1 MKIYRPTPKEKMEI
15 TLTNFRCWEK
25 KTISLAPSGITLLS
39 GPSGAGKSSILE
51 AILFAIIGKGRN
63 IVMQGKTKCSVK
75 LVLND
80 GTTILRR
87 KRPNI
92 LTLKIPGGKT
102 YEDDAAEGIINTM
115 FTSNFETLGYLGQ
128 NKNSSFVLKGPA
140 DKLAFIEQLAFQ
152 QINIVELKNKA
163 FELYKDEDRIF
174 TAESTKKEILGKQV
188 DELADIA
195 KSTFPIKTSGGA
207 IEREEAALTVSSN
220 LEKVTSSI
228 LKNQRLIEQLVYTE
242 RKGEMI
248 QTKIEFN
255 SKLEQSLREE
265 ISEVED
271 SLLLLDPGTE
281 KELENIK
288 SNLLKLRRSRKAM
301 ALKNKIEE
309 NQKNIDTL
317 EEAEMVEMR
326 ESLNILKCWDNGTR
340 RETVLKI
347 KKNEEEIIMLSE
359 KSRLQAAIAK
369 VSFNPEILLKKEQE
383 KVATDNALETAKE
396 NLRKA
401 RIANEILTCP
411 ACQASLKMVG
421 NALSK
426 SDGCVEDGG
435 NIPVITTTV
444 TTLTSKAKGASASLL
459 RHRGKKET
467 HENLK
472 KELKLLSTT
481 SHDHDH
487 DCDLLTSDTELM
499 TAKSRNTELKT
510 YLREGTRNET
520 MKEQLLEK
528 IENNIFSKSI
538 ITMKL
543 KLGKDRIRYEEK
555 YKNSSETTV
564 DGNEEDLLVEQERLQ
579 QVIYIKD
586 TAERKMKKLSLSQ
599 VECRETL
606 MDLRGKLPK
615 KSMATLQLDIEEKKQ
630 HVDLLLKKQVKYT
643 GILHRIETF
652 NIYSS
657 ERERQKKLKEE
668 LKTTKTTAQEMKHR
682 TTGASI
688 LRAKIK
694 EAEGLCLLSFV
705 QSIQGEVQMYLDE
718 FFSKDPLSLQL
729 STQKISKKGTS
740 KPEINI
746 TIDYKGRECDPSSLS
761 GGELQRVILAFTLA
775 FTERF
780 NLPFLLLDECTSN
793 LDQELTSEVV
803 HVVKKYQHS
812 RPILLVA
819 HQVVLGIFDK
829 VVNI

>member
-1 MKIYRPTPKEKMEI
+1 MEI

-25 KTISLAPSGITLLS
+25 KTISLSPCGITLLS

-152 QINIVELKNKA
+152 RINIVELKNKA

-174 TAESTKKEILGKQV
+174 TTASTKKEILGQQV
-188 DELADIA
+188 EELGDITTSA
-195 KSTFPIKTSGGA
+195 FPIKTSGGA
-207 IEREEAALTVSSN
+207 SARDAAETTVVSN
-220 LEKVTSSI
+220 LEKVASGI
-228 LKNQRLIEQLVYTE
+228 VKQQKLIEQLVRTE
-242 RKGEMI
+242 RTGEMI

-255 SKLEQSLREE
+255 SKLEQSLRQE
-265 ISEVED
+265 ITEVED
-271 SLLLLDPGTE
+271 SLLLLEPDIEQQLE
-281 KELENIK
+281 KTK
-288 SNLLKLRRSRKAM
+288 SNLSKLRRSRKATE
-301 ALKNKIEE
+301 LKNKIAE
-309 NQKNIDTL
+309 NQKNIDKL
-317 EEAEMVEMR
+317 EEAEMEEMQT
-326 ESLNILKCWDNGTR
+326 SVDTLKCWDNGTR
-340 RETVLKI
+340 RETVIEI
-347 KKNEEEIIMLSE
+347 KKNEAAITMLTE

-369 VSFNPEILLKKEQE
+369 VSFNPETLLKKKES
-383 KVATDNALETAKE
+383 KTTVDTALDIAKE

-401 RIANEILTCP
+401 RVAKEILTCP
-411 ACQASLKMVG
+411 ACQASLKMV
-421 NALSK
+421 NDVLSK
-426 SDGCVEDGG
+426 SDTCTSTGES
-435 NIPVITTTV
+435 IPVIAAEV
-444 TTLTSKAKGASASLL
+444 NTLAAKSKAATLSLL
-459 RHRGKKET
+459 RWRSKKQT
-467 HENLK
+467 HENLA
-472 KELKLLSTT
+472 KELKVVSATT
-481 SHDHDH
+481 YDPT
-487 DCDLLTSDTELM
+487 CDLLTPN
-499 TAKSRNTELKT
+499 TALVEKRRRNTELKT
-510 YLREGTRNET
+510 YLREGTHNET
-520 MKEQLLEK
+520 VKQQLLEK
-528 IENNIFSKSI
+528 IEHNIFSNSI
-538 ITMKL
+538 ITMKS
-543 KLGKDRIRYEEK
+543 KLGKDRKRYEEK
-555 YKNSSETTV
+555 YKNRRETVV

-579 QVIYIKD
+579 QEIYIKD
-586 TAERKMKKLSLSQ
+586 SAEKKLKKLSISLGECVKKLS
-599 VECRETL
+599 
-606 MDLRGKLPK
+606 DLRGKLPK
-615 KSMATLQLDIEEKKQ
+615 KSMTTLQRNIVEKKKQ
-630 HVDLLLKKQVKYT
+630 VELLLKKQVKYT
-643 GILHRIETF
+643 RILHKIETF
-652 NIYSS
+652 KIYAS

-668 LKTTKTTAQEMKHR
+668 LKTTKAAAKEMKDR
-682 TTGASI
+682 TTGAAI
-688 LRAKIK
+688 LRTKIK

-718 FFSKDPLSLQL
+718 FFSKDPLSLRL

-746 TIDYKGRECDPSSLS
+746 TMDYKGRECDPSSLS